1 MTQRITTIQE
11 MKTILRT
18 FKQAQKQ
25 VGLVPTM
32 GALHDGHLTMV
43 NASLKD
49 NDITVVSVFVNP
61 LQFGPNEDFD
71 AYPRDIDSDQAKLEP
86 LGVDY
91 IFYPSVEEMYP
102 DPLAISLKVN
112 RMADVLEGAKRP
124 GHFDGVVTVV
134 NKLFNIIRP
143 DFAYFG
149 KKDAQQLAII
159 EKMVADFNH
168 PVSIIGVD
176 TIRES
181 DGLAKSSRNVYLT
194 EKERQEAVHL
204 YQSLIT
210 AKARYDAGE
219 RNSAVLM
226 NTINTHLT
234 ENISGEVEDIA
245 VYSYPELVE
254 QPQITGQIFISLAVK
269 FSKARLIDN
278 IIIKG
283 DSYDSNN
290 DER

>member
-1 MTQRITTIQE
+1 MTKRITTISE
-11 MKTILRT
+11 MNQVIQVLK
-18 FKQAQKQ
+18 KEQKQ
-25 VGLVPTM
+25 IGFVPTM
-32 GALHDGHLTMV
+32 GALHDGHLSMV
-43 NASLKD
+43 KTALAN

-71 AYPRDIDSDQAKLEP
+71 AYPRDIDRDQEKLEV
-86 LGVDY
+86 LDADY
-91 IFYPSVEEMYP
+91 IFCPSVSEMYP
-102 DPLAISLKVN
+102 EPLTISLKVN
-112 RMADVLEGAKRP
+112 RMGEVLEGAKRP

-143 DFAYFG
+143 DTAYFG

-159 EKMVADFNH
+159 EKMVAEFNH
-168 PVSIIGVD
+168 PIEIIGVD

-194 EKERQEAVHL
+194 EQERQEAVHL
-204 YQSLIT
+204 YQSLLK
-210 AKARYDAGE
+210 AKELYDTGE
-219 RNSAVLM
+219 RKSA
-226 NTINTHLT
+226 TIIAAIQKYLT
-234 ENISGEVEDIA
+234 ENTSGSIEDIA

-254 QPQITGQIFISLAVK
+254 QTQITNQIFISLAVK

-283 DSYDSNN
+283 ENHD
-290 DER
+290 